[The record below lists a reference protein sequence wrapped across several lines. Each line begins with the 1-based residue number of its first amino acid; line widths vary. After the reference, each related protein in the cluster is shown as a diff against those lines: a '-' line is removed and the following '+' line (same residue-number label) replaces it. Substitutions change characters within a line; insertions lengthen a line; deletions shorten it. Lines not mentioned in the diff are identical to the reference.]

1 MTLLG
6 VVLGAFLVL
15 WLVVFLV
22 IRFMPIGEA
31 DPAPLWSWDTLAL
44 LFWPLIIIYV
54 LITLALRKGRRPR
67 WEKHQ

>member
-6 VVLGAFLVL
+6 AVFGAMLIL
-15 WLVVFLV
+15 WLAVFLF

-31 DPAPLWSWDTLAL
+31 DPSPFWSWDTLAL
-44 LFWPLIIIYV
+44 LFWPLIIIYS
-54 LITLALRKGRRPR
+54 LITLALRKARRPR

>member
-15 WLVVFLV
+15 WLAVFLF

-31 DPAPLWSWDTLAL
+31 DSAPLWSWDTLAL